1 MSKRRD
7 RHQKR
12 MPLEEKV
19 RLAMVDLVEEVGAVD
34 VDAHDHED
42 IQGIVVM
49 VKPTNISSL
58 GAEDLTELLAT
69 ARTLMNQ
76 LIPADHRLHQWVV
89 TINHGDN
96 HLGSASYWE

>member
-19 RLAMVDLVEEVGAVD
+19 RLAMVDLFEEVGAVD

-49 VKPTNISSL
+49 VKPLSTL
-58 GAEDLTELLAT
+58 GAEDLSELLAA
-69 ARTLMNQ
+69 ARTLMKQ

-89 TINHGDN
+89 TINHGEI
-96 HLGSASYWE
+96 HLGSTSYWE